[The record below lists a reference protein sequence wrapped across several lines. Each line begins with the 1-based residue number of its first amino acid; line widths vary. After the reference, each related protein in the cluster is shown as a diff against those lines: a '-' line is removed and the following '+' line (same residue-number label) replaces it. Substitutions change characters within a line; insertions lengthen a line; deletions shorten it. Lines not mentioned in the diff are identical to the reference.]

1 MSTARTRLTPE
12 VAIVGAGPAG
22 LRAAQ
27 ELAPAVPGEVL
38 VLDREQQA
46 GGIPRHCDHPGFG
59 IRDLHRFHSGP
70 DYARRMVDSAERA
83 GAVIRT
89 GAMVTG
95 WSADG
100 GLEVTTPDGLFEVHA
115 EAIVLATGARE
126 RPRTARMV
134 PGDRPDG
141 VYTTGQLQNLVHL
154 HHRKV
159 GTKALIVGSE
169 LVSWSAV
176 LTLRDAGCDTVLM
189 TSEHPKVE
197 SYALFSVPG
206 KLGLRV
212 PVRTRT
218 KITRIIGKPRVE
230 AVEVEDLATGRREV
244 VPCDT
249 VVFTGDWIPDNELVR
264 AAGLALDPGTLGP
277 VVDTELRTERPGI
290 FAAGNVLHPV
300 DTADIAALDGKQ
312 VAASVLDHLREKRH
326 PSEKSIRIVADEPL
340 RWISP
345 MVRRVGDRR
354 PARNRLLAWV
364 DHYVAFPRVVATQ
377 NGRVV
382 AEKRLPWPAAP
393 GRVFR
398 IPGDLLDA
406 ARPGEGDVHISLR
419 R

>member
-1 MSTARTRLTPE
+1 MSTARTRLTPT

-46 GGIPRHCDHPGFG
+46 GGIPRHCAHPGFG
-59 IRDLHRFHSGP
+59 IRDLHRFYSGP
-70 DYARRMVDSAERA
+70 EYARRMVESAERA
-83 GAVIRT
+83 GAMIRT
-89 GAMVTG
+89 GAMATG
-95 WSADG
+95 WSAEG
-100 GLEVTTPDGLFEVHA
+100 GLEVTSPEGLFEVHA

-134 PGDRPDG
+134 PGDRPGG

-154 HHRKV
+154 HHREV
-159 GTKALIVGSE
+159 GSKAVIVGSE

-189 TSEHPKVE
+189 TSEQPKIE

-218 KITRIIGKPRVE
+218 KVIRIIGKHRVR
-230 AVEVEDLATGRREV
+230 AVEVADLGTEHRET

-249 VVFTGDWIPDNELVR
+249 VVFTGDWIPDNELFR
-264 AAGLALDPGTLGP
+264 AAGLELDPGTLGP
-277 VVDTELRTERPGI
+277 VVDTELRTDRPGV

-312 VAASVLDHLREKRH
+312 VAASVLDHLRSNRR
-326 PSEKSIRIVADEPL
+326 PSEKGIRIVADEPL

-364 DHYVAFPRVVATQ
+364 DEYVRFPRVVVTQ

-398 IPGDLLDA
+398 IPGELLDA

>member
-1 MSTARTRLTPE
+1 MSTARTRLTPK

-27 ELAPAVPGEVL
+27 ELAPAVSGEVL

-70 DYARRMVDSAERA
+70 NYARHMVDSAERA

-89 GAMVTG
+89 GSMVTG
-95 WSADG
+95 WSSDG
-100 GLEVTTPDGLFEVHA
+100 GLEVTTPEGLLEVHA

-154 HHRKV
+154 HHQKV
-159 GTKALIVGSE
+159 GGKAVIVGSE

-197 SYALFSVPG
+197 AYALFSVPG
-206 KLGLRV
+206 RLGLRV
-212 PVRTRT
+212 PVRTRS

-230 AVEVEDLATGRREV
+230 AVEIEDLGTGRRDA

-249 VVFTGDWIPDNELVR
+249 VVFTGDWIPDNELFR
-264 AAGLALDPGTLGP
+264 AAGLELDPGTLGP
-277 VVDTELRTERPGI
+277 VVDTELRTDRPGV

-300 DTADIAALDGKQ
+300 DTADIAALDGEQ
-312 VAASVLDHLREKRH
+312 VAASVLDHLRGERR
-326 PSEKSIRIVADEPL
+326 PSEKSIRIIADEPL

-345 MVRRVGDRR
+345 AVRRVGDRR

-364 DHYVAFPRVVATQ
+364 DEYIAFPRVVATQ
-377 NGRVV
+377 NGQVV
-382 AEKRLPWPAAP
+382 AEKRLAWPAAP

-398 IPGDLLDA
+398 IPADLLDA